1 MSEVEDYY
9 YPNIEPIEYIDES
22 LDKILARDDAAKHG
36 FRRTT
41 TFPSVTAEDI
51 GMEVYLVGQG
61 KFKLIAYEADEPT
74 WKQLTSDN
82 RNPAYTDWVI
92 ENYQPISDLLTSLS
106 KLGDISNAIPY
117 FSGPSNVQASPV
129 STRGLDLLA
138 QSDTA
143 AIIQNL
149 GLGSVALL
157 DAPLDGSYIKDGT
170 LTINKLSSQSKQE
183 FGFST
188 GDVKLSYKTSP
199 DSGWVI
205 ANDGSIGS
213 AASGATTRANADT
226 EALFKLMW
234 NIPACVV
241 QTYTGATSSKTTA
254 SQDWLNNKRLVLPK
268 VLGRALGIAGSGD
281 GLSVRDLGGIVGAE
295 SITMEIENMPAH
307 NHNLCTANFGFGQG
321 TYVVG
326 NIRAAANRNADFSGN
341 MVIRPD
347 WRNDD
352 SLYTQGIGYSNG
364 NGTPIDNM
372 QPTSFLNLMI
382 KL

>member
-9 YPNIEPIEYIDES
+9 YPNIDPIEYIDES

-51 GMEVYLVGQG
+51 GMEVYLVGRG

-82 RNPAYTDWVI
+82 RNPAYIDWVI
-92 ENYQPISDLLTSLS
+92 ENYQPISELLTSLS

-129 STRGLDLLA
+129 SQRGLELIS

-143 AIIQNL
+143 SIIQNL

-157 DAPLDGSYIKDGT
+157 NAPIDGSYIKDGT
-170 LTINKLSSQSKQE
+170 LPQSKIDSN
-183 FGFST
+183 FANNMGFST
-188 GDVKLSYKTSP
+188 GDAKLTYKMSADT
-199 DSGWVI
+199 GWVL

-213 AASGATTRANADT
+213 AASGATTRANSDT

-234 NIPACVV
+234 NIPVCTV
-241 QTYTGATSSKTTA
+241 QTYTGAASSKTTA
-254 SQDWLNNKRLVLPK
+254 SQDWINNKRLVLPK
-268 VLGRALGIAGSGD
+268 VLGRALGISGTGEGLTTRNLGQSLGS
-281 GLSVRDLGGIVGAE
+281 E
-295 SITMEIENMPAH
+295 TITMNISNMPRH
-307 NHNLCTANFGFGQG
+307 NHGLQTARAVFVGKNVWGWGGVAANQTATRSSSWTEFMGANDGEKYMEGGTAVNGQG
-321 TYVVG
+321 Q
-326 NIRAAANRNADFSGN
+326 
-341 MVIRPD
+341 
-347 WRNDD
+347 
-352 SLYTQGIGYSNG
+352 TQPTN
-364 NGTPIDNM
+364 NM